1 MGRTPRNTSMR
12 PSLLP
17 TGPSES
23 DRRTVALAKTTRPST
38 AVIVPRERLFQRI
51 DADARRSLVWICGPA
66 GSGKTSLAAS
76 YVAERERLCLWY
88 ELDPDDEDEATFFHY
103 FSEAVTKHLLP
114 PDRLPPP
121 IGAGAAD
128 DVGRFA
134 RAYFR
139 EVYSQTRTPWVL
151 VLDGFSP
158 ASPESRLYDVLDAAA
173 GQAPANGLVIVTSR
187 DEPPPALARLRVA
200 GEMVTI
206 DAALLEL
213 DPAEMCQVAQLRGQP
228 LAPEDARRLHEGL
241 GGWAAA
247 LVLVLEHAKLA
258 GHLPDLPVESAPKAV
273 FDYLAGEVFERFDER
288 MRRFLLRCACLR
300 RMTPA
305 IAQAITGEERAT
317 RLLLNLATNHYF
329 VSEARWDGFRGF
341 RFHPLMR
348 EFLLQRARS
357 HLPEVLDVAHLRRA
371 ARVLR
376 EAGHTEDA
384 VALLLECKDWAAL
397 AEVAAQDAE
406 LMLAQGRA
414 ESLAAW
420 IEALPAALLD
430 ADPRLWLALA
440 RCRMAVRPRAA
451 RHHFEQGAH
460 GFARLGDA
468 AGEQEACTGVIECL
482 IAEFDD
488 LAALDRWAS
497 RAAELDRA
505 MHASGSTTSRKAGHS
520 LAVAQ
525 LLRVGAHAQSP
536 GLRSGGP
543 AAPGSA
549 PAGVPGPPDWPVA
562 IACALHGETARAD
575 ALLAGSVAA
584 DPATAGATAG
594 PALARAL
601 LALIGG
607 DFPGALAH
615 LDEAALPTDVTPA
628 GIWPVAMRTAIAL
641 ARGEVETAREQCAR
655 LAAASGSLRRGE
667 RALHLYLRGWLA
679 VLEADSLEAVHAYQA
694 AAATAEEAGLVWL
707 QAFSRLGIAKAQAE
721 VGDLRGAQRTLRSID
736 NAFVPFPAW
745 RFARALAQA
754 ALQLAQGLPARD
766 AIADAFAV
774 GREHGI
780 EFAPGWA
787 PHELARLFAL
797 ALDAGVEAGY
807 ARRVVRRQAL
817 TPREAPLAIRDWP
830 WPVRVRALGGFEIER
845 DGKSVEFSGK
855 GPGRPLELLKVLL
868 AMGGQGVRVH
878 QLADALW
885 PNTDADYAH
894 KSFTTA
900 LHRLRRLLECDEAL
914 VLSDGRLSFD
924 AVCVWTDAGALNAAL
939 QRIDAL
945 TRTAAAG
952 AEPAL
957 QQAVEQALALYR
969 GPFLPDESD
978 QPDYLAWREQLR
990 ARLLRHLAGASRV
1003 WEMQGHAELAVDAY
1017 QRLIDA
1023 DPLFEAAY
1031 RHLMLC
1037 HQRRGDASAARE
1049 LYERLRTTLSMR
1061 LRVMPSAQTQEL
1073 YATLD
1078 AAPR

>member
-1 MGRTPRNTSMR
+1 MGRTLRNTSMR
-12 PSLLP
+12 PFLPP

-38 AVIVPRERLFQRI
+38 AAILARERLFQRM
-51 DADARRSLVWICGPA
+51 DADGRRRLVWICGPA

-76 YVAERERLCLWY
+76 YVAARERLCLWY

-103 FSEAVTKHLLP
+103 FSEAVAKHLLTA
-114 PDRLPPP
+114 DRRPRA
-121 IGAGAAD
+121 IGAGATD
-128 DVGRFA
+128 DVGKFA

-139 EVYSQTRTPWVL
+139 EIYAHTRNPWVL

-158 ASPESRLYDVLDAAA
+158 ASPESRLYDILDAAV

-187 DEPPPALARLRVA
+187 GEPPPALARLRVS
-200 GEMVTI
+200 GKMVAI

-213 DPAEMCQVAQLRGQP
+213 DEAEMCQVADLRGQP
-228 LAPEDARRLHEGL
+228 LAPDDARRLHEAI

-258 GHLPDLPVESAPKAV
+258 GRLPDLPVESAPKAV

-341 RFHPLMR
+341 QFHPLMR
-348 EFLLQRARS
+348 EFLLQRAQS
-357 HLPEVLDVAHLRRA
+357 HLPEVLDVAHMRRA

-384 VALLLECKDWAAL
+384 VALLLECKDWSAL
-397 AEVAAQDAE
+397 AEVAVQDAE
-406 LMLAQGRA
+406 LMLEQGRA

-420 IEALPAALLD
+420 IEALPAGLLD
-430 ADPRLWLALA
+430 SDPRLWLALA
-440 RCRMAVRPRAA
+440 RCRVAARPRAA

-460 GFARLGDA
+460 GFARLGDT
-468 AGEQEACTGVIECL
+468 AGEREACAGVIECL

-497 RAAELDRA
+497 RIAELDRA
-505 MHASGSTTSRKAGHS
+505 VHASGAGPSQQARHW

-525 LLRVGAHAQSP
+525 LLRLGAHADLP
-536 GLRSGGP
+536 GSRSGGP

-549 PAGVPGPPDWPVA
+549 PGGPADWPVA
-562 IACALHGETARAD
+562 IACALRGETAQAD
-575 ALLAGSVAA
+575 ALLAVASAA
-584 DPATAGATAG
+584 DGTAPDTTGPG

-607 DFPGALAH
+607 DFAGALAQ
-615 LDEAALPTDVTPA
+615 LDQAALPAEATPA

-641 ARGEVETAREQCAR
+641 ARGEVDTARVQCAAM
-655 LAAASGSLRRGE
+655 AAAGGSLRRGE
-667 RALHLYLRGWLA
+667 RAIQHYLRGWLA
-679 VLEADSLEAVHAYQA
+679 VLEADSLEAVHAYKA
-694 AAATAEEAGLVWL
+694 AASTAEEAGLVWL

-721 VGDLRGAQRTLRSID
+721 VGDARGAQRTLRSID
-736 NAFVPFPAW
+736 NAFVPLPCW
-745 RFARALAQA
+745 RFARGLAQA

-807 ARRVVRRQAL
+807 ARRVIRRQAL

-845 DGKSVEFSGK
+845 DGKPVEFSGK

-868 AMGGQGVRVH
+868 ALGGQGVRVH

-914 VLSDGRLSFD
+914 VLRDGRLSLD
-924 AVCVWTDAGALNAAL
+924 AVCVWTDAGALNASL

-945 TRTAAAG
+945 TRSAG
-952 AEPAL
+952 KGTEAAL
-957 QQAVEQALALYR
+957 QESVGHALTLYR
-969 GPFLPDESD
+969 GPFLPGESD

-990 ARLLRHLAGASRV
+990 ARLLRQLAGASRV
-1003 WEMQGHAELAVDAY
+1003 WETQGRPDLAVDAY

-1031 RHLMLC
+1031 RQLMLC
-1037 HQRRGDASAARE
+1037 HQRRGDAFAARE
-1049 LYERLRTTLSMR
+1049 VYERLRTTLSTR
-1061 LRVMPSAQTQEL
+1061 LQVMPSAQTQEL
-1073 YATLD
+1073 YATFD